1 MRTKYEKEFA
11 AGVTEVSVVSFKMPL
26 YVLVFYEQLS
36 TILESLKVKYLKTGF
51 NPFYSPK

>member
-1 MRTKYEKEFA
+1 MKKSSQRVLLKS
-11 AGVTEVSVVSFKMPL
+11 GVVSFKMPL

-36 TILESLKVKYLKTGF
+36 TILETLKVKYLKTGF